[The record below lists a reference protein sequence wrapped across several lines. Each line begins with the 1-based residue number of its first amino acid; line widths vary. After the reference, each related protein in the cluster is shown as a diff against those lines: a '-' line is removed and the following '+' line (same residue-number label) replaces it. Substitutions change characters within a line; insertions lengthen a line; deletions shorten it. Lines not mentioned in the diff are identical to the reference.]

1 MAEWLH
7 ASQIIGLTWN
17 QGGHAHFWHFSS
29 ARLLATVH
37 SCTQRDSLFPSYL
50 IQVRFLGL
58 SEFSMSKCNLPVDC
72 IVKTHI
78 NIYKYI
84 IK

>member
-1 MAEWLH
+1 MVQWSNDSTLVMLISA
-7 ASQIIGLTWN
+7 TFPV
-17 QGGHAHFWHFSS
+17 QGCWHQFI
-29 ARLLATVH
+29 V
-37 SCTQRDSLFPSYL
+37 DSLFPSYL

-58 SEFSMSKCNLPVDC
+58 SEFQMSKCNLPADC